1 MVKTHDMPH
10 DAPPAGV
17 DAAQHATIEAAYH
30 AEIGRLLRR
39 RLQLT
44 VFLYLLFVGVG
55 VYAERASYPM
65 RAHLITAIY
74 LAEVL
79 ASGTALIAI
88 RVSRL
93 RDRPGLVGAVL
104 ASILSL
110 LMVGYDASVG
120 NVVERSAM
128 AQVCL
133 LTGLVVTLPWSWRAQ
148 LAVAVTALIGF
159 AVAAPHLVVND
170 TLAFSVLAML
180 TGATTS
186 VVGVRFLERYRHDAF
201 LRAALLT
208 EEAEVA
214 AALAEIAETLN
225 ANLNAPDMLELVNR
239 VAARALGCD
248 WSATVVWDPARGSFR
263 THSVVGVSAEL
274 QTEAASLEFPRDS
287 LPIVAALRP
296 NQLIEIADANRQ
308 TLVPVDLQRRLG
320 IASALYAPISRE
332 QEIIGVLVNGYAQ
345 RTGPF
350 DTKQRRIALG
360 IAHATAIAMHNA
372 RLISDLQAASQLKSE
387 FVSTMS
393 HELRTPLN
401 VISGYTD
408 LLVDGVFDPL
418 TSSQRNTVLRVRRS
432 ALELLD
438 LVNATLDLNR
448 LEAGRDAV
456 IAGPID
462 LVDLFAEIGR
472 ELEALVPESVALR
485 WRSDKAAALV
495 ESDRVK
501 LKTIL
506 KNVVGNALKFTE
518 RGVVEVSASKFNE
531 RLVLEVRDTGVG
543 IAAADLPKIFE
554 MFRQADGSDSRPFG
568 GVGLGLH
575 IVQRLVDLLGG
586 TVAVASAPGTGST
599 FTVRVPVGEVAR
611 EAPSRHP
618 VSATQGA
625 RHATG

>member
-1 MVKTHDMPH
+1 MFKTHDMPH
-10 DAPPAGV
+10 AAPPAAI
-17 DAAQHATIEAAYH
+17 DAARQATIEAAYH
-30 AEIGRLLRR
+30 AEIGRVLRR
-39 RLQLT
+39 RLHLT

-55 VYAERASYPM
+55 VYAERTSYPL
-65 RAHLITAIY
+65 RAPLITAIY

-79 ASGTALIAI
+79 ASGAALVAL
-88 RVSRL
+88 RASRL
-93 RDRPGLVGAVL
+93 RDRPGMVGAAL
-104 ASILSL
+104 ASVLSIL
-110 LMVGYDASVG
+110 MAGYDASVG

-148 LAVAVTALIGF
+148 LAVAVTALAGF
-159 AVAAPHLVVND
+159 ATAVPHLVVND

-186 VVGVRFLERYRHDAF
+186 VVGVRFLERYRRDAF

-214 AALAEIAETLN
+214 AALVEIAETLN
-225 ANLNAPDMLELVNR
+225 ANLTAPDMLERVNR
-239 VAARALGCD
+239 VAAVALGCD
-248 WSATVVWDPARGSFR
+248 WSATIVWDAARQSFR
-263 THSVVGVSAEL
+263 THSVVGVSAEV
-274 QTEAASLEFPRDS
+274 QTEAASLEFPRNS

-296 NQLIEIADANRQ
+296 NELIEIADSQRQ
-308 TLVPVDLQRRLG
+308 SLVPVDLQQRLG

-332 QEIIGVLVNGYAQ
+332 DEVIGVLVHGYAQ

-350 DTKQRRIALG
+350 SVKQRRIALG
-360 IAHATAIAMHNA
+360 IAHATAIAMQNA

-408 LLVDGVFDPL
+408 LLAEGAFDPL
-418 TSSQRNTVLRVRRS
+418 TSSQHDIVVRIRRS

-438 LVNATLDLNR
+438 LVNVTLDLNR

-456 IAGPID
+456 VTDPID
-462 LVDLFAEIGR
+462 LVDLFAELAR
-472 ELEALVPESVALR
+472 ELEALVPETVALR
-485 WRSDKAAALV
+485 WRSDRAAAMV

-506 KNVVGNALKFTE
+506 KNLVGNALKFTE
-518 RGVVEVSASKFNE
+518 RGVVEVSASKVNE

-554 MFRQADGSDSRPFG
+554 MFRQADGSDSRRFG

-586 TVAVASAPGTGST
+586 TVAVASAPGSGST
-599 FTVRVPVGEVAR
+599 FTVRVPVGDVAG
-611 EAPSRHP
+611 
-618 VSATQGA
+618 ATPPQHAIPDSPGP
-625 RHATG
+625 RLATG